1 MTGGNADEPNDSR
14 AAGEGPVPGAERVP
28 HELGV
33 AVEFAI
39 QDAWRLCESITRRE
53 ARNFYH
59 GLRLLPRRERLALYV
74 VYAWMRVVDDIADD
88 GTATEDER
96 RRLLDWFEAR
106 TRAAFGREWHRDAAR
121 VIAEGGES
129 GLSREELVCLAL
141 AQERVAFSLGI
152 DDFLHAIEGQRMDLA
167 PRVYADFAE
176 TALYCDRVASTV
188 GRICLDVWGVRDGAD
203 GGIARELSTKRGVA
217 FQLVNILRDVR
228 EGADR
233 ARARELSTA
242 RGIAFQLT
250 NILRDLREDSARG
263 RCYLPAD
270 ELAAAGLAVED
281 LLAWRDDARCAAFL
295 RSQCARAARYFDE
308 SAALEGLVA
317 PNAVPTLLA
326 MSVIYRRIL
335 AKIEADP
342 RGAIAR
348 RVSLSAFEKVSIGL
362 RARLGLLRAPSAGGG
377 AA

>member
-14 AAGEGPVPGAERVP
+14 AAGEVSVPGAERVP

-203 GGIARELSTKRGVA
+203 
-217 FQLVNILRDVR
+217 
-228 EGADR
+228 R